1 MARSMW
7 RGAISF
13 GMVAIPV
20 RMYLATEAHSAV
32 SFRQLCPHCQLPIKQ
47 QRHCPTDDHVVAF
60 NDVLKG
66 YEVSKNQ
73 FVLIDEEDLDKLPLK
88 TTRTIDIVE
97 FVERNEVPLG
107 LYIKSAYYLEPEEV
121 GVKPF
126 YLLKRALEDTNK
138 VAVAKIALR
147 DREHLSLI
155 QVEGNTLLCNTLN
168 WPDEIRSTEELNLPQ
183 NVKISDKE
191 VKMATSLIDNL
202 TDTFQP
208 ERYTDDYKAA
218 FQQIVDQKMKG
229 LKVVAPA
236 AAQEPRVMDLM
247 AALKHRWR
255 AGSTLGPRPPRP
267 HRPLSRSS
275 GARRP
280 GATGNDR
287 RRRADRDRRRR
298 PPRRCCARGA
308 SAGAA
313 SRNRRPRGRGAPGN
327 VCRVRP
333 ALHAWQIAHEGTIVP
348 SPAEGV
354 SVDCLERTHL
364 CGRTRGEGRPRL
376 LRGGQR
382 ERAGRRGR
390 EALRQSL
397 PGWSAP
403 PGLAA
408 DRGRPT
414 AGLCRR
420 RLHSGVG

>member
-60 NDVLKG
+60 NEVLKG

-73 FVLIDEEDLDKLPLK
+73 FVLIEEEDLDKLPLK

-107 LYIKSAYYLEPEEV
+107 LYIKSAYYLEPEDV

-191 VKMATSLIDNL
+191 VQMATSLIDNL

-229 LKVVAPA
+229 LKIVAPT
-236 AAQEPRVMDLM
+236 AAQEPKVMDLM
-247 AALKHRWR
+247 AALR
-255 AGSTLGPRPPRP
+255 ASVE
-267 HRPLSRSS
+267 
-275 GARRP
+275 
-280 GATGNDR
+280 ATKQGKKKPAEKPAAG
-287 RRRADRDRRRR
+287 RA
-298 PPRRCCARGA
+298 AKVKVA
-308 SAGAA
+308 AKTSAA
-313 SRNRRPRGRGAPGN
+313 
-327 VCRVRP
+327 RP
-333 ALHAWQIAHEGTIVP
+333 AAKR
-348 SPAEGV
+348 
-354 SVDCLERTHL
+354 RT
-364 CGRTRGEGRPRL
+364 
-376 LRGGQR
+376 
-382 ERAGRRGR
+382 A
-390 EALRQSL
+390 
-397 PGWSAP
+397 
-403 PGLAA
+403 
-408 DRGRPT
+408 
-414 AGLCRR
+414 
-420 RLHSGVG
+420 

>member
-1 MARSMW
+1 
-7 RGAISF
+7 
-13 GMVAIPV
+13 MVAIPV

-60 NDVLKG
+60 NEVLKG
-66 YEVSKNQ
+66 YEVGKNQ

-97 FVERNEVPLG
+97 FVERDEVPLG
-107 LYIKSAYYLEPEEV
+107 LYIKSAYYLEPEDV

-247 AALKHRWR
+247 AALKASVEATKQGKKKPADKPAAGR
-255 AGSTLGPRPPRP
+255 AAKVKVAAKTSAARPA
-267 HRPLSRSS
+267 
-275 GARRP
+275 ARR
-280 GATGNDR
+280 
-287 RRRADRDRRRR
+287 
-298 PPRRCCARGA
+298 
-308 SAGAA
+308 
-313 SRNRRPRGRGAPGN
+313 
-327 VCRVRP
+327 
-333 ALHAWQIAHEGTIVP
+333 
-348 SPAEGV
+348 
-354 SVDCLERTHL
+354 RT
-364 CGRTRGEGRPRL
+364 
-376 LRGGQR
+376 
-382 ERAGRRGR
+382 A
-390 EALRQSL
+390 
-397 PGWSAP
+397 
-403 PGLAA
+403 
-408 DRGRPT
+408 
-414 AGLCRR
+414 
-420 RLHSGVG
+420 